1 MSKFKDMSE
10 LMDVVHTMKPEE
22 WIPEG
27 LKILDLD
34 STHKAC
40 HSQSEIDFIR
50 AACQM
55 GTSACIQWRKA
66 HSNRF
71 QAKVV
76 ESRSVFQDQRNREL
90 QEVLDNLNQLKA
102 EAGHMISNA
111 SNQQVFLNAV
121 SAERD
126 GLRDELNT
134 LRRENS
140 QLNRRLS
147 AASVDFQLAGVK
159 SEKKAVEHEVAVKYL
174 KARLL
179 EALESKTPPPPAK
192 PTMQDFTKRAHQ
204 TAVSK
209 GWWDGVDDA
218 DAIVPEKL
226 CLIHSEVSEA
236 LESYRNGEDML
247 WITDTGK
254 PEGLLAELAD
264 VVIRCADLSEALG
277 LDLGSAMSV
286 KMDYNDTRPHRHGD
300 KKC

>member
-1 MSKFKDMSE
+1 MNKLSLLTE
-10 LMDVVHTMKPEE
+10 LLAAAPNMEPED
-22 WIPEG
+22 WISQG
-27 LKILDLD
+27 LKLLQLE
-34 STHKAC
+34 KAGLP
-40 HSQSEIDFIR
+40 QAEIDFIQ
-50 AACQM
+50 AACQF
-55 GTSACIQWRKA
+55 GESACRRVKTAEKREIDIWR
-66 HSNRF
+66 
-71 QAKVV
+71 
-76 ESRSVFQDQRNREL
+76 ESTKKRNVLQEQHNTEL
-90 QEVLDNLNQLKA
+90 QTILDNLNVLKV

-111 SNQQVFLNAV
+111 GNQQVFLNAV

-179 EALESKTPPPPAK
+179 EALESKTPQPPVK
-192 PTMQDFTKRAHQ
+192 PTMQEFTKRAHQ

-209 GWWDGVDDA
+209 GWWDDVDDA
-218 DAIVPEKL
+218 DALVPEKL

>member
-10 LMDVVHTMKPEE
+10 LMSVVPTMKPEE

-27 LKILDLD
+27 LKMLDLD

-71 QAKVV
+71 QAIV
-76 ESRSVFQDQRNREL
+76 ESRSVLQDQRNREL

-126 GLRDELNT
+126 GLRDELIAS
-134 LRRENS
+134 RRENS
-140 QLNRRLS
+140 QLSKRLS
-147 AASVDFQLAGVK
+147 AASVDFQLVQTKA
-159 SEKKAVEHEVAVKYL
+159 EKEAIECEVLVEYL
-174 KARLL
+174 KKRLL
-179 EALESKTPPPPAK
+179 EALEARVFADAK

-204 TAVSK
+204 TAISK

-247 WITDTGK
+247 WITDFGK

-277 LDLGSAMSV
+277 LDLGSAMSA

>member
-10 LMDVVHTMKPEE
+10 LMNVAPTMKPEE

-76 ESRSVFQDQRNREL
+76 ESRSVLQDQRNREL

-126 GLRDELNT
+126 GLRDELIAS
-134 LRRENS
+134 RRENS
-140 QLNRRLS
+140 QLSKRLS
-147 AASVDFQLAGVK
+147 AASVDFQLVQTKA
-159 SEKKAVEHEVAVKYL
+159 EKEAIECEVLVEYL
-174 KARLL
+174 KKRLL
-179 EALESKTPPPPAK
+179 EALEARVFADAK

-277 LDLGSAMSV
+277 LDLGSAMSA

>member
-66 HSNRF
+66 HKNRF
-71 QAKVV
+71 QTKVV

-126 GLRDELNT
+126 GLRDELIAS
-134 LRRENS
+134 RRENS
-140 QLNRRLS
+140 QLSKRLS
-147 AASVDFQLAGVK
+147 AASVDFQLVQTKA
-159 SEKKAVEHEVAVKYL
+159 EKEAIECEVLVEYL
-174 KARLL
+174 KKRLL
-179 EALESKTPPPPAK
+179 EALEARVFADAK

-247 WITDTGK
+247 WITDFGK

-277 LDLGSAMSV
+277 LDLGSAMSA

>member
-10 LMDVVHTMKPEE
+10 LMNVVPTMKPEE

-27 LKILDLD
+27 LKMLDLD

-66 HSNRF
+66 IKNRF
-71 QAKVV
+71 ETKAV
-76 ESRSVFQDQRNREL
+76 ESRSVLQDQRNREL
-90 QEVLDNLNQLKA
+90 KEVLDNLNQLKA
-102 EAGHMISNA
+102 EAGHMMSNA
-111 SNQQVFLNAV
+111 SNQQVLLNAV

-126 GLRDELNT
+126 GLRAELT
-134 LRRENS
+134 ASKRENY
-140 QLNRRLS
+140 QLNKQLS
-147 AASVDFQLAGVK
+147 DASVDLQLVEAK
-159 SEKKAVEHEVAVKYL
+159 LEKQVVEHEVLVEYL
-174 KARLL
+174 KKRLL
-179 EALESKTPPPPAK
+179 EALEAKVFAKTR
-192 PTMQDFTKRAHQ
+192 PTMQDLTKRAHQ

-277 LDLGSAMSV
+277 LDLGSAMST
-286 KMDYNDTRPHRHGD
+286 KMDYNDTRPHRHGN

>member
-126 GLRDELNT
+126 GLRDELIAS
-134 LRRENS
+134 RRENS
-140 QLNRRLS
+140 QLSKRLS
-147 AASVDFQLAGVK
+147 AASVDFQLVQTKA
-159 SEKKAVEHEVAVKYL
+159 EKEAIECEVLVEYL
-174 KARLL
+174 KKRLL
-179 EALESKTPPPPAK
+179 EALEARVFADAK

-247 WITDTGK
+247 WITDFGK

-277 LDLGSAMSV
+277 LDLGSAMSA

>member
-10 LMDVVHTMKPEE
+10 LMNVAPTMKPEE

-126 GLRDELNT
+126 GLRDELIAS
-134 LRRENS
+134 RRENS
-140 QLNRRLS
+140 QLSKRLS
-147 AASVDFQLAGVK
+147 AASVDFQLVQTKA
-159 SEKKAVEHEVAVKYL
+159 EKEAIECEVLVEYL
-174 KARLL
+174 KKRLL
-179 EALESKTPPPPAK
+179 EALEARVFADAK

-247 WITDTGK
+247 WITDFGK

-277 LDLGSAMSV
+277 LDLGSAMSA

>member
-1 MSKFKDMSE
+1 VNKLSLLTE
-10 LMDVVHTMKPEE
+10 LLAAAPNMEPED
-22 WIPEG
+22 WISQG
-27 LKILDLD
+27 LKLLQLE
-34 STHKAC
+34 KAGLP
-40 HSQSEIDFIR
+40 QAEIDFIQ
-50 AACQM
+50 AACQF
-55 GTSACIQWRKA
+55 GESACRRVKTAEKREIDIWR
-66 HSNRF
+66 
-71 QAKVV
+71 
-76 ESRSVFQDQRNREL
+76 ESTKKRNVLQEQHNTEL
-90 QEVLDNLNQLKA
+90 QTILDNLNVLKV

-111 SNQQVFLNAV
+111 GNQQVFLNAV

-179 EALESKTPPPPAK
+179 EALESKTPQPPVK
-192 PTMQDFTKRAHQ
+192 PTMQEFTKRAHQ

-209 GWWDGVDDA
+209 GWWDDVDDA
-218 DAIVPEKL
+218 DALVPEKL